1 MATRQPDTQPTG
13 AAPAGRTLTIVAF
26 VLAALAVIFF
36 PIVLGPVAAIC
47 AGVAM
52 SKGDPLAKWALTA
65 AIACTIAGMVIGYA
79 VLTSMQN

>member
-1 MATRQPDTQPTG
+1 MSTG
-13 AAPAGRTLTIVAF
+13 QMDPQQTSAAPAGRTLTIVAF

-65 AIACTIAGMVIGYA
+65 AIVCTIAGMAIGYA
-79 VLTSMQN
+79 VFTSMQN